1 MYPHTARVI
10 RRLFAPAAGVTH
22 AEPVTAENLL
32 RATILAIPRWSDVA
46 RAKADGFVPRG
57 DGLSGTEHYVHWD
70 WIKDGVILDPNRPES
85 IVYRVKPDGARILEA
100 ALFILPNRCGPF
112 APIGGL
118 ASGEVNPGEKV
129 ACDSVHGS
137 NSAF

>member
-1 MYPHTARVI
+1 MSI
-10 RRLFAPAAGVTH
+10 G
-22 AEPVTAENLL
+22 
-32 RATILAIPRWSDVA
+32 
-46 RAKADGFVPRG
+46 
-57 DGLSGTEHYVHWD
+57 VHWD
-70 WIKDGVILDPNRPES
+70 LIKDGVILDPNRPES
-85 IVYRVKPDGARILEA
+85 LVYRVKPDGARILEA